1 MWQGCIIAV
10 FVLIDDCEVVVS
22 KWWNEKLKLTT
33 ADSDILLSGREL
45 NSSIINAAQLHL
57 AKQFQHLKGFQDTTL
72 STYLKF
78 SPINKR
84 VQILHTGKAN

>member
-33 ADSDILLSGREL
+33 ADSDILISGREL
-45 NSSIINAAQLHL
+45 NSSIINALL

-78 SPINKR
+78 SPINKG

>member
-22 KWWNEKLKLTT
+22 KCWNEKLKLTT
-33 ADSDILLSGREL
+33 ANSDILLSEREL
-45 NSSIINAAQLHL
+45 NSSIINAAQLRL
-57 AKQFQHLKGFQDTTL
+57 AKQFQHLKDFQDTTL
-72 STYLKF
+72 SVYLKF
-78 SPINKR
+78 SPINKA